1 MIFQYQDNPLLPLQY
16 GIQNFHPLIMFH
28 IAEMIVLK
36 EAQIPEAE
44 KRMMEKVCLYLLE
57 YLIDIRSDFNHLFK
71 YYSQYFDFEKNE

>member
-1 MIFQYQDNPLLPLQY
+1 
-16 GIQNFHPLIMFH
+16 
-28 IAEMIVLK
+28 MIVLQ

-57 YLIDIRSDFNHLFK
+57 YLIDIRSEFNHLFK